1 MPAGECVRGLQH
13 AFHVAG
19 CRTVVASLWNV
30 PDEPTAALMAVFY
43 DELLRKN
50 RPPLE
55 ALRAAQLYV
64 YRHPD
69 EIKALADRGAPRL
82 DQSAKLPA
90 PPEPR
95 PTGRMAATRDWAGFV
110 LSGLGR

>member
-1 MPAGECVRGLQH
+1 LQH

-19 CRTVVASLWNV
+19 CRTVVASLWDV

-43 DELLRKN
+43 DELLRKG

-55 ALRAAQLYV
+55 ALRTAQLHL
-64 YRHPD
+64 YRNPGRIR
-69 EIKALADRGAPRL
+69 ELAGRGAPLL
-82 DQSAKLPA
+82 DGPTGRKPA
-90 PPEPR
+90 APGEPR
-95 PTGRMAATRDWAGFV
+95 PGAKAHAKDWAGFV